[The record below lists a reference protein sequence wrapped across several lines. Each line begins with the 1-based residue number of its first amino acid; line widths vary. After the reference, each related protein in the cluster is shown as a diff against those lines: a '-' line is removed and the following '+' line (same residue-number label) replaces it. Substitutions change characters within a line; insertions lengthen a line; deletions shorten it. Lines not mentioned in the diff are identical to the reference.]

1 MKKATVTI
9 KRPNGTVETLDV
21 TAKFGTMS
29 QTLADKINEQTKAA
43 GRGEVIGWSYEAP
56 EYQMSEKDK
65 AEKAYD
71 THHANVLNALNA

>member
-9 KRPNGTVETLDV
+9 RRPDGTVETIDV

-56 EYQMSEKDK
+56 EYQMTNNDK
-65 AEKAYD
+65 ANREYD
-71 THHANVLNALNA
+71 KTRAATLKALNA

>member
-9 KRPNGTVETLDV
+9 RRPDGTVETLDV

-43 GRGEVIGWSYEAP
+43 GRGEVIDWSYEAP
-56 EYQMSEKDK
+56 EYQMTNNDK
-65 AEKAYD
+65 ANRDMTKPAPPR
-71 THHANVLNALNA
+71 